1 MHLLIGLGTAL
12 GCATLRAGSAL
23 AAAAAFLDGA
33 AFLGAGAFLGEADLL
48 FGGPAAKVGKVG
60 DKAQAA
66 AVRRI
71 EKMEEVL
78 VFMVVSVRFGIVADR
93 AGVRPARAEKSDA
106 RA

>member
-1 MHLLIGLGTAL
+1 M
-12 GCATLRAGSAL
+12 

-33 AFLGAGAFLGEADLL
+33 AFLGAGTFLDEADLL
-48 FGGPAAKVGKVG
+48 FGVLAAKVAEVG
-60 DKAQAA
+60 VKAQAA

-71 EKMEEVL
+71 EKIEEVL
-78 VFMVVSVRFGIVADR
+78 VFMVVSVRVGIVADR